1 MIRVSVWCGDLS
13 DAYLRLVTQ
22 LGVDCLDFGAG
33 DGLPGVKEQGYP
45 DLDAL
50 LALKKRLRSW
60 GLEINRVTLPDLTEE
75 YMLGRDGAERELEN
89 SCQAMRVFGAAG
101 VPMARQRFAGDVF
114 PWMTRASTAAHRG
127 GYRYR
132 AESVALAAAP
142 AGPPTAAELEAW
154 WTRFCA
160 AYACLVP
167 LAEDGG
173 VRLLVHPSDTPH
185 PDTPLGSLGF
195 HRVIDAFPN
204 RCVGYLY
211 CCGTR
216 AQAGGSALVLDE
228 IHHYGRKGRIATV
241 HLRNVR
247 GSLATAGGFEEVLLD
262 DGDLN
267 PFKILLALRQAG
279 FDGCVNPDHIPALEG
294 DGVAVHH
301 GLSYSV
307 GYLKALL
314 AALATV

>member
-1 MIRVSVWCGDLS
+1 VIRVSVWCGDLS

-75 YMLGRDGAERELEN
+75 YMLGRAGAERELEN

-101 VPMARQRFAGDVF
+101 VPMARQRLAGDVF

-132 AESVALAAAP
+132 AESVALAADP
-142 AGPPTAAELEAW
+142 AGPPAAAALDAW

-160 AYACLVP
+160 AYTRLVP

-195 HRVIDAFPN
+195 HRVTDAFPN

-216 AQAGGSALVLDE
+216 AQAGGSPLVLDE

-247 GSLATAGGFEEVLLD
+247 GSLATAGAFEEVLLD

-279 FDGCVNPDHIPALEG
+279 FDGCINPDHIPALEG
-294 DGVAVHH
+294 DGAAVHH